1 MQFIQEDPVH
11 PVDILT
17 EDFMAEF
24 GVSLVR
30 MADDIGVPMAKLE
43 AVVSRQASVDA
54 DLALR
59 LGRYFGTSPEFWM
72 NLQGSYDL
80 ALALKSAGDLQSI
93 RPVNAA

>member
-43 AVVSRQASVDA
+43 AVVSRQASIDA

-72 NLQGSYDL
+72 NLQGSWDL
-80 ALALKSAGDLQSI
+80 ALAMKSAGDLQSI